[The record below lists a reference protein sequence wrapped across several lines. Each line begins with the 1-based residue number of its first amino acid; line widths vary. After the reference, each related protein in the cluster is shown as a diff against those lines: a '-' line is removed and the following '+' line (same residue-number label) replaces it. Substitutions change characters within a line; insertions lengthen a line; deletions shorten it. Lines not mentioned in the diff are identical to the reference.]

1 MENLDEYL
9 KNRNLQFNDDL
20 VYSKNCPKEV
30 KNYLLENGIQ
40 KLSEKNVEIYN
51 KFKNGSRLG
60 NYGPFKIEEEINQGY
75 VVKAEN
81 IILPNTIIS
90 EYSGDVFLRDTLFIK
105 KNDLAMELIH
115 TPISDASLVII
126 LVNYGNYNTSNFE

>member
-30 KNYLLENGIQ
+30 KNYLLENGNQ

-90 EYSGDVFLRDTLFIK
+90 
-105 KNDLAMELIH
+105 
-115 TPISDASLVII
+115 
-126 LVNYGNYNTSNFE
+126 